1 MAAAAACWIN
11 TDDSQAQGVVLG
23 WQGVR
28 VFDCKGSAHAGC
40 EAPALAPLSWDF
52 AWCPLTSPK
61 GFSAWL
67 PVP

>member
-1 MAAAAACWIN
+1 
-11 TDDSQAQGVVLG
+11 VVLG

-40 EAPALAPLSWDF
+40 EAPALAPLPWDF
-52 AWCPLTSPK
+52 AWCPLMSPK